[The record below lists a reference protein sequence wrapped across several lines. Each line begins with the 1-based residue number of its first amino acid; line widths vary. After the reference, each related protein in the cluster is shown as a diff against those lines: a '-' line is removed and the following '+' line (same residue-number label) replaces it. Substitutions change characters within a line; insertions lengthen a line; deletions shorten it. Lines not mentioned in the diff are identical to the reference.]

1 MNMYVCL
8 VVVVDAAT
16 KAAVPYADVVIA
28 ESEQDALEIAKL
40 KISADEF
47 AFDTRA
53 FSVEQ
58 SGAKPIDRALLKQAA
73 TSVLGWLPDTQEE
86 SLRDEA
92 GGMMSK
98 HGNPGDAL

>member
-16 KAAVPYADVVIA
+16 NESVPYADVVIA
-28 ESEQDALEIAKL
+28 ESEQEALEIAKL

-73 TSVLGWLPDTQEE
+73 TTVLGWLPDTQED
-86 SLRDEA
+86 SMRDEA

-98 HGNPGDAL
+98 HGHPGDAL